1 MSTQD
6 APFMEDAS
14 SLGRSLEVPEASSSR
29 TSLKPPRSPR
39 SSRFSGE
46 MTPEPVNLHR
56 EDQRISLRAFLRTIL
71 QVPRIAESK
80 AVEEFLTAD
89 PVVPNEEELMDIE
102 RRKQLD
108 AKRIEDQS
116 KFYEIARKRAQ
127 ELDVYMEKFRR
138 DIVESS
144 KFNV

>member
-1 MSTQD
+1 M
-6 APFMEDAS
+6 
-14 SLGRSLEVPEASSSR
+14 
-29 TSLKPPRSPR
+29 
-39 SSRFSGE
+39 
-46 MTPEPVNLHR
+46 
-56 EDQRISLRAFLRTIL
+56 RAFLRTIL